1 MQRYIPNTES
11 QQKQML
17 AETGLKDFDGL
28 FADVPESM
36 RLKTPLGLPEAL
48 SEPALLKRAKA
59 LAAENRS
66 ADDSACFLGAGA
78 YDHFIPSVV
87 GRIISRQEFYTAYT
101 PYQPEIS
108 QGTLQGIFEYQSMI
122 SMLTG
127 MEVSNAS
134 MYDGATALAEAAMMA
149 CAATRRSEVVV
160 VSGLNPEMSAV
171 LATYTNARGVSVK
184 YVPLRDYRADVGAVK
199 AAVDKNTAAVI
210 AQSPNFFGC
219 IEDVSSLAQAA
230 HGAGALMVQACE
242 PISLALLKTPAE
254 NGADVAVGEGQP
266 LGNALNFGGPY
277 FGFFATSKALMRKMP
292 GRIAGMTVDQDGRR
306 GYVLTLQAREQHI
319 RREKATS
326 NICSNE
332 ALNALTAVVY
342 LSVLGKE
349 GLLEVA
355 GQCVRKAHYACDK
368 LLATGKF
375 ELVSDAPF
383 FMEFALRY
391 KGDPAELNRRLLGRG
406 IIGGL
411 DLGKRYPALGAD
423 NVYLVAVTEKRTKD
437 EIDALAQE
445 AAR

>member
-1 MQRYIPNTES
+1 MQRYIPNTEA

-17 AETGLKDFDGL
+17 ADIGLTDFDGL
-28 FADVPESM
+28 FADVPQSM
-36 RLKTPLGLPEAL
+36 RLKKPLGLPEAL
-48 SEPALLKRAKA
+48 SEPALLRRAKA

-66 ADDSACFLGAGA
+66 ADDCACFLGAGA

-149 CAATRRSEVVV
+149 CAATRRKEVVV
-160 VSGLNPEMSAV
+160 CGGLNPEISAV
-171 LATYTNARGVSVK
+171 LATYTRARGVAVK
-184 YVPLRDYRADVGAVK
+184 TVPLKDFRVDIEAVK
-199 AAVDKNTAAVI
+199 AAVSKNTAAVI
-210 AQSPNFFGC
+210 AQSPNFFGTV
-219 IEDVSSLAQAA
+219 EDIAALAEVA
-230 HGAGALMVQACE
+230 HCCGALMAEVCE
-242 PISLALLKTPAE
+242 PVSLALLKSPAE
-254 NGADVAVGEGQP
+254 LGADVAVGEGQP
-266 LGNALNFGGPY
+266 LGNNLNFGGPY

-342 LSVLGKE
+342 LTVLGRD
-349 GLLEVA
+349 GLCKVA
-355 GQCVRKAHYACDK
+355 SQCVRKAHYACDK

-375 ELVSDAPF
+375 EKLGDAPF

-391 KGDPAELNRRLLGRG
+391 RGDPSDLNSRLLGRG

-411 DLGKRYPALGAD
+411 DLGRRYPALGAD
-423 NVYLVAVTEKRTKD
+423 GAYLVAVTEKRTRD
-437 EIDALAQE
+437 EIDALAEE
-445 AAR
+445 AAK